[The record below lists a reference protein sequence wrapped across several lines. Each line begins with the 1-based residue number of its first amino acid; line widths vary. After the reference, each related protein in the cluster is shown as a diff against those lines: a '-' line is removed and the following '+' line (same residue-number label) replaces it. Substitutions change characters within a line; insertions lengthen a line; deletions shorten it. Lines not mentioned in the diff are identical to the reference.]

1 MVRTFA
7 LTSFVLGL
15 AGCAPDERMP
25 LSECEFGLYWADCG
39 GNGEAVLGCD
49 RETGD
54 CRWFE
59 GGETARGYAVSDC
72 TPSGSCCDG
81 SWPFSDYEPGERSIR
96 RNLDAQMSL
105 LRWEVVSREAT
116 NDVTVAPDLEG
127 GTSVGVIRCGAD
139 GFPGCDTGGGWV
151 ERVGVAVVLTAGG
164 PWGPSGGWHRME
176 MVPSE
181 SADGWTVRLYG
192 FGAMFDEGQN
202 IPLACGYFTTG
213 LLVPLSGVLHVN
225 TLDTSDLEA
234 FHGRLEATT
243 DTGAEFTMEF

>member
-1 MVRTFA
+1 MSRSCMSA
-7 LTSFVLGL
+7 LLTLFV
-15 AGCAPDERMP
+15 ASCAPDERVP
-25 LSECEFGLYWADCG
+25 LSECSFGLYWAECG

-54 CRWFE
+54 CRWFD

-105 LRWEVVSREAT
+105 LRWGVVSRET
-116 NDVTVAPDLEG
+116 ENEVTVVADLAGE
-127 GTSVGVIRCGAD
+127 TSVGVIRCGPD
-139 GFPGCDTGGGWV
+139 MFPGCDTGGGWV
-151 ERVGVAVVLTAGG
+151 TRVGDAVVLNAGAR
-164 PWGPSGGWHRME
+164 WSESGGWHQLE
-176 MVPSE
+176 IVPSE
-181 SADGWTVRLYG
+181 APDVWTVRLYR

-225 TLDTSDLEA
+225 TLDTSDVAA

-243 DTGAEFTMEF
+243 DTGVEFTIEF